1 MISENGSIESK
12 WYKSPR
18 FRIFIHLLAGF
29 CLMAIADNSGLS
41 KLISQPFKL
50 AESADVIIPIISMIF
65 SGLLI
70 VSGYFIS
77 SRLTSIIDKL
87 AIKELQKSLLI
98 FSLPV
103 IYFIAVF
110 PLVTAIST
118 LTGAISIQ

>member
-1 MISENGSIESK
+1 MIANNESTESK
-12 WYKSPR
+12 RYKSPR
-18 FRIFIHLLAGF
+18 FRIFVHLLAGF

-50 AESADVIIPIISMIF
+50 TESADVIISIITMIF

-70 VSGYFIS
+70 VSGYFLS
-77 SRLTSIIDKL
+77 SHLTSIIDKL
-87 AIKELQKSLLI
+87 AIKELQKSFII

-103 IYFIAVF
+103 IYFMAVF

-118 LTGAISIQ
+118 LTGTTPIQ

>member
-1 MISENGSIESK
+1 MIVNNESVESK

-18 FRIFIHLLAGF
+18 FRIFVHLLAGF

-50 AESADVIIPIISMIF
+50 TESADVIIPIITMIF

-70 VSGYFIS
+70 VSGYFLSSNLIS
-77 SRLTSIIDKL
+77 LIDKL
-87 AIKELQKSLLI
+87 SIKELQKSLII

-103 IYFIAVF
+103 IYFMGVF

-118 LTGAISIQ
+118 LIGTNSIQ